1 MINMEQAKKVFAAYV
16 RNFDASDE
24 QIALKIK
31 HTYEVMNYAAMIA
44 EDLQLNK
51 EQKDLASLIALL
63 HDIGRF
69 EQVRQYH
76 TFIDADSINHAALGV
91 TVLEKDQ
98 LIRDFVKEGYDDIIF
113 QAILNHNRYQ
123 IESGL
128 SQEALLQAKII
139 RDADKTDILRVNNE
153 NSCETLFMCSKEE
166 MCASLISEEVLQD
179 FMAHHSILS
188 SKRKTPAD
196 ILISHIALIYDFN
209 FPTGLSIINEKG
221 WIHQMLHRFEFQHP
235 QMKNMIQIVE
245 QEVDAYMKQTS

>member
-1 MINMEQAKKVFAAYV
+1 MIDIEKAKKAFATYV
-16 RNFDASDE
+16 RNYDASDE

-31 HTYEVMNYAAMIA
+31 HTYEVMKYASMIA
-44 EDLQLNK
+44 EDQQLDK
-51 EQKDLASLIALL
+51 EQKDLAALIGLL

-76 TFIDADSINHAALGV
+76 TFIDADSVNHAVLGV
-91 TVLEKDQ
+91 TVLQKDQ
-98 LIRDFVKEGYDDIIF
+98 FLREFVEEGYDDIIL

-123 IESGL
+123 IDSGL

-166 MCASLISEEVLQD
+166 MCTSLISEEVLYD

-196 ILISHIALIYDFN
+196 ILLSHIALIYDFN

-221 WIHQMLHRFEFQHP
+221 WLTQMLHRFDFQHP

>member
-98 LIRDFVKEGYDDIIF
+98 LIREFVKEGYDDIIF

-179 FMAHHSILS
+179 FIAHHSILS

>member
-98 LIRDFVKEGYDDIIF
+98 LIREFVKEGYDDIIF

-221 WIHQMLHRFEFQHP
+221 WIYQMLHRFEFQHP

>member
-98 LIRDFVKEGYDDIIF
+98 LIREFVKEGYDDIIF